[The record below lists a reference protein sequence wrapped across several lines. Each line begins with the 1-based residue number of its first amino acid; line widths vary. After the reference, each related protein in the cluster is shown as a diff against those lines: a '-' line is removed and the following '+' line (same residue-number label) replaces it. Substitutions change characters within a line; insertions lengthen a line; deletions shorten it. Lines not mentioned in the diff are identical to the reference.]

1 MLKLNGRRLM
11 LAALL
16 AGGSLAGVG
25 CRQDMHDNPR
35 YEPYEVG
42 SHREIP
48 EGTVSRGSLAINP
61 DAPKVV
67 SQAAAPMPDGAPMGA
82 PAPGAPSSGA
92 GAGAGAGAAAGAT
105 PVVAAIPVGED
116 GFPFK
121 ITKEILDR
129 GQNRFNIS
137 CLPCHGALGD
147 GNGMIAMR
155 GIRRPPSYH
164 IDRLRKAPSS
174 YYYDVITNGFGA
186 MSNYADQLN
195 QEDRWKVIAYIRV
208 LQLSQKADAGLL
220 SESDRHKLDEAEHE
234 AAGKSGKT
242 DAHQTAGGHSNQ

>member
-1 MLKLNGRRLM
+1 MLKLNGRRMM

-67 SQAAAPMPDGAPMGA
+67 SQAAAPAGAPMPAG
-82 PAPGAPSSGA
+82 APGAPVV
-92 GAGAGAGAAAGAT
+92 GAT
-105 PVVAAIPVGED
+105 PAAAAIPVGED

>member
-1 MLKLNGRRLM
+1 MLKLNGRKIM

-16 AGGSLAGVG
+16 TGGSLAGVG

-67 SQAAAPMPDGAPMGA
+67 SQAPAPMTAGAQVPSAVPGA
-82 PAPGAPSSGA
+82 PAGIGV
-92 GAGAGAGAAAGAT
+92 GAAPA
-105 PVVAAIPVGED
+105 VAAIPVGED
-116 GFPFK
+116 GFPFR

-195 QEDRWKVIAYIRV
+195 PEDRWKVIAYIRV
-208 LQLSQKADAGLL
+208 LQLSQKADAGIL
-220 SESDRHKLDEAEHE
+220 SESDRHKLEEAEHE

-242 DAHQTAGGHSNQ
+242 EAHQTAGGHSNQ

>member
-82 PAPGAPSSGA
+82 PAPGAPS
-92 GAGAGAGAAAGAT
+92 GAGAGAAAGAA

-164 IDRLRKAPSS
+164 IVRLRKAPSS
-174 YYYDVITNGFGA
+174 YYYDVITNGFGV
-186 MSNYADQLN
+186 MPDYRGQIPAD
-195 QEDRWKVIAYIRV
+195 DRWRIVAYIRV
-208 LQLSQKADAGLL
+208 LQLSRHATTADVPA
-220 SESDRHKLDEAEHE
+220 SEVGKLDQPATAKTGAE
-234 AAGKSGKT
+234 SGHK
-242 DAHQTAGGHSNQ
+242 AGGQE

>member
-67 SQAAAPMPDGAPMGA
+67 SQAAAPMPDGAPMGV
-82 PAPGAPSSGA
+82 PVPGAPSSGA
-92 GAGAGAGAAAGAT
+92 GAGAGAAAGAA
-105 PVVAAIPVGED
+105 PAVAAIPVGED

>member
-1 MLKLNGRRLM
+1 MLKLNGRKM
-11 LAALL
+11 LLVGL
-16 AGGSLAGVG
+16 IAGGSLAGIG

-67 SQAAAPMPDGAPMGA
+67 QSAAAAPAA
-82 PAPGAPSSGA
+82 TPAVPGAPGVA
-92 GAGAGAGAAAGAT
+92 PTAAPPAAAS
-105 PVVAAIPVGED
+105 VPVGED

-147 GNGMIAMR
+147 GNGMIALR

-164 IDRLRKAPSS
+164 ADRLRKAPSS
-174 YYYDVITNGFGA
+174 YFYDVITNGFGA
-186 MSNYADQLN
+186 MSNYADQLTP
-195 QEDRWKVIAYIRV
+195 EDRWKVIAYIRV
-208 LQLSQKADAGLL
+208 LQLSQKADGSVL
-220 SESDRHKLDEAEHE
+220 SDADRHKLEEAEHE

>member
-1 MLKLNGRRLM
+1 MMLTLLVVGG
-11 LAALL
+11 ALTG
-16 AGGSLAGVG
+16 AG

-48 EGTVSRGSLAINP
+48 EGTVARGALDTNP
-61 DAPKVV
+61 AAPKVA
-67 SQAAAPMPDGAPMGA
+67 QAAAAPTPMAS
-82 PAPGAPSSGA
+82 PATPALP
-92 GAGAGAGAAAGAT
+92 GAT
-105 PVVAAIPVGED
+105 PAPVAAIPVGED

-121 ITKEILDR
+121 VTKEILDR

-147 GNGMIAMR
+147 GNGMIALR

-164 IDRLRKAPSS
+164 DERLRKAPTS

-186 MSNYADQLN
+186 MSNYADQLTP
-195 QEDRWKVIAYIRV
+195 EDRWKVIAYIRV
-208 LQLSQKADAGLL
+208 LQLSQRADGSQL
-220 SESDRHKLDEAEHE
+220 SESDRRKLEEAEH
-234 AAGKSGKT
+234 ASKT
-242 DAHQTAGGHSNQ
+242 TEGHQTAGGHSNQ

>member
-1 MLKLNGRRLM
+1 MLKLNGRKIM

-16 AGGSLAGVG
+16 AGGSMAGVG

-67 SQAAAPMPDGAPMGA
+67 SQAPAPMTAGAPV
-82 PAPGAPSSGA
+82 PA
-92 GAGAGAGAAAGAT
+92 AAAGAPGT
-105 PVVAAIPVGED
+105 PDGIGTGATPAVAAIPVGED

-186 MSNYADQLN
+186 MSHYADQLN

-242 DAHQTAGGHSNQ
+242 DAHQTAGGQSNQ

>member
-82 PAPGAPSSGA
+82 PAPGAPS

-105 PVVAAIPVGED
+105 PVAAAIPVGED

-121 ITKEILDR
+121 VTKEILDR

-147 GNGMIAMR
+147 GNGMIATR

-186 MSNYADQLN
+186 MSHYADQLN

-242 DAHQTAGGHSNQ
+242 DTHQTAGGHSNQ